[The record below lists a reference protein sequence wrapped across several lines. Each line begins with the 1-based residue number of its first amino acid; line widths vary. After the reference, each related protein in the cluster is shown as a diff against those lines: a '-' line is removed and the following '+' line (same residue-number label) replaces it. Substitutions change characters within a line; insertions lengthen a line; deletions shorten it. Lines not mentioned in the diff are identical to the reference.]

1 MPSLD
6 FMPQTQALT
15 SPTPLLLESMMYC
28 SSSRGL
34 AEVASHTSAC
44 NSVLCL
50 EISDPVV
57 PLSDS
62 EDENAGLL
70 IENARKLSGPP

>member
-1 MPSLD
+1 MPSLH
-6 FMPQTQALT
+6 FLPQTRALT
-15 SPTPLLLESMMYC
+15 LPTPLFLISMIYC
-28 SSSRGL
+28 SSSRGP
-34 AEVASHTSAC
+34 AEVTIHAAAYS
-44 NSVLCL
+44 SVLCF

-70 IENARKLSGPP
+70 IENAGKLPRPP